1 MMLKSYFKNKIHEA
15 GCDEVGRGCI
25 AGPVIAGAVILPKN
39 YKNDDIK
46 DSKLIS
52 PKKRKILGLEIKKNA
67 LAWAIGL
74 VNNKQIDKL
83 NILKSSILSIQKAI
97 NKLKITPRFIIV
109 DGNQFEPLNDIPYK
123 CIIKGDNKFLSIAAA
138 SIIAKNYR
146 DKLMTKLSKKYNMY
160 SWETNYGYPT
170 LKHKEAIQSYGI
182 TEYHRKSFKLI

>member
-1 MMLKSYFKNKIHEA
+1 MLKSYFQNKIHEA

-25 AGPVIAGAVILPKN
+25 AGPVVAAAVILPKD

-52 PKKRKILGLEIKKNA
+52 PKKRKILDLEIKKNA
-67 LAWAIGL
+67 LAWSIGL

-83 NILKSSILSIQKAI
+83 NILKSSIIAIQKAI

-146 DKLMTKLSKKYNMY
+146 DKLMTKLSKKYDMY